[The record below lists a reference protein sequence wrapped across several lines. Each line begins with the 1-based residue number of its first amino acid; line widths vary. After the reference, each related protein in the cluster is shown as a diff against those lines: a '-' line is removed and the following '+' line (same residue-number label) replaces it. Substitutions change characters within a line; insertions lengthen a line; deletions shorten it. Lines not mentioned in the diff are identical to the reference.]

1 MKRAVRVRDR
11 QDDLAFGGEDSGF
24 GVDGVDAVTVDEEFL
39 GAHAGLHAQRSRG
52 GIEGVKV
59 GDGAGRTP
67 VAVHI

>member
-1 MKRAVRVRDR
+1 MKRAARVRDR